1 MSDERPIMQRLRED
15 TAVLHRNA
23 ENMAFEQALMKGS
36 LPKEVYVNSLE
47 QRLLVHRALEA
58 ALKHH
63 KAYVPAIA
71 AVFADHHVHSGRL
84 EEDLRFLGRDPQKFD
99 ALPATQDAVA
109 MVKEAA
115 EKNPVALLG
124 IHYVFEG
131 STNGARYLAKA
142 VAGAYRMF
150 DGRGVAYLNST
161 GEKQPEN
168 WRGFKVAMDAQ
179 TFSEN
184 EKTAIV
190 EAAKATFAAVAA
202 IDGELYPEP
211 VGA

>member
-15 TAVLHRNA
+15 TVEMHKNA
-23 ENMAFEQALMKGS
+23 ENMAFEKALMKGS
-36 LPKEVYVNSLE
+36 LPKDVYVNSLE

-58 ALKHH
+58 ALLHH

-71 AVFADHHVHSGRL
+71 AVFADHQIHSGRL
-84 EEDLRFLGRDPQKFD
+84 EADLAFFGRDAKKVE
-99 ALPATQDAVA
+99 ALPATNDAVA
-109 MVKEAA
+109 MVRTAA

-131 STNGARYLAKA
+131 STNGARFLARA
-142 VAGAYRMF
+142 VAGAYRLF

-168 WRGFKVAMDAQ
+168 WRNFKVAMDAQ
-179 TFSEN
+179 PFSAN
-184 EKTAIV
+184 EKDAIV
-190 EAAKATFAAVAA
+190 EAAKATFNAVAD
-202 IDGELYPEP
+202 IDRELYPEP